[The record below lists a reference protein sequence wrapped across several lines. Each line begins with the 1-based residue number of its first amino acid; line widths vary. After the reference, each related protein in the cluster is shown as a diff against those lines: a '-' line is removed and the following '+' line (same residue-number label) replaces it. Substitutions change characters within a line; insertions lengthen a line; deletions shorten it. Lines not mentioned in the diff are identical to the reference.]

1 MDPEKQRS
9 CDTTVTNTAV
19 HVELQHSI
27 TSRCS
32 GKEPALLPGKQE
44 KLVTSDERM
53 TFSKLETNEKKN
65 AIDRFEKKDINLY
78 FLIQTSHT
86 SDHVGC
92 LLLGR

>member
-53 TFSKLETNEKKN
+53 TFSKLEPNKKN
-65 AIDRFEKKDINLY
+65 VIDRFEKKKDINLY
-78 FLIQTSHT
+78 FLIQTSQT

-92 LLLGR
+92 CY